1 MKVSTNGH
9 QTEQRNGIAVPS
21 QTDPPSF
28 NANVIENGQPCQKVP
43 FCLPGIALAN
53 PEWSPCPSDAGSEHT
68 RPRKVCMHL
77 FHEPLNLG
85 KSSPGVTALWT
96 ASIWRHPA
104 ISAHAHTGVL
114 RNKPVGTGLFPTA
127 LQRAFGLTSS
137 SLQFCFFFFLEGVFK
152 TQPEQMH
159 VPLYHHRDTLRPE
172 LLQNN
177 TVTTS

>member
-1 MKVSTNGH
+1 M
-9 QTEQRNGIAVPS
+9 PS

-127 LQRAFGLTSS
+127 LRRAFGLTSS
-137 SLQFCFFFFLEGVFK
+137 SLQFWFFFFSWREYLK
-152 TQPEQMH
+152 QPEQMH
-159 VPLYHHRDTLRPE
+159 VPLYHHWDTLRPE
-172 LLQNN
+172 LLHNN

>member
-1 MKVSTNGH
+1 M
-9 QTEQRNGIAVPS
+9 PS

-127 LQRAFGLTSS
+127 LRRAFGLASS
-137 SLQFCFFFFLEGVFK
+137 SLQFWFFSSWREYLKLSQSKCTCHCTTTGTHSGLNYCK
-152 TQPEQMH
+152 T
-159 VPLYHHRDTLRPE
+159 TL
-172 LLQNN
+172 
-177 TVTTS
+177 

>member
-1 MKVSTNGH
+1 M
-9 QTEQRNGIAVPS
+9 PS

-43 FCLPGIALAN
+43 FCLPGIAVAN

-127 LQRAFGLTSS
+127 LRRAFGLASS
-137 SLQFCFFFFLEGVFK
+137 SLQFCFFFSWREYLKLSQSKCTCHCTTTGTHSGLNYCK
-152 TQPEQMH
+152 T
-159 VPLYHHRDTLRPE
+159 TL
-172 LLQNN
+172 
-177 TVTTS
+177 